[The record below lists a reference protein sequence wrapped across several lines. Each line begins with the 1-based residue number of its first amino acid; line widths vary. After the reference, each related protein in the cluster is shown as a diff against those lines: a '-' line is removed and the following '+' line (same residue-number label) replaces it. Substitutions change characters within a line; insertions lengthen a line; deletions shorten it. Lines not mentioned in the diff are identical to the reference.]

1 MTPIAPEHAAGTRQ
15 SIVGFLL
22 KFLKERSQ
30 NEEINEKEKEKN
42 LYIFIKFL

>member
-1 MTPIAPEHAAGTRQ
+1 MHIAPEHAAGTRQ
-15 SIVGFLL
+15 SNVSFLL

-42 LYIFIKFL
+42 L